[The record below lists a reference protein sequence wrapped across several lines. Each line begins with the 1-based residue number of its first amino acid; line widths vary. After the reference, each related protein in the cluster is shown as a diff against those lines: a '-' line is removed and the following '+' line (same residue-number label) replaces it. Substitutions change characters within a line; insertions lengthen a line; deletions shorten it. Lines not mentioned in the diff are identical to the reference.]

1 MSLIQFATSFCL
13 VLFGLQAGA
22 MPLNDSTL
30 ADQALAIIG
39 ARVPD
44 SSRKC
49 AGCHRLDAP
58 KLRAWVNESKRVQ
71 ESCLDPWELNKSAAE
86 ADSALACLSANSIV
100 PYQWSPK
107 KLGLWTGRVN
117 SDDFTDLFN
126 LKYGDKANRELNR
139 FRQRT
144 YMPRS
149 GAPGFTD
156 EQWMIV
162 SEYVSR
168 GAPLLEEK
176 LSVPAQQAPPAITPA
191 AVEDIVIRDD
201 LSSPWAV
208 VASPDGQVWITE
220 SDGQILVFD
229 GQFGLIHTLK
239 NFPDLEAVGQGGLL
253 DLAFHPQYL
262 QNGWIYVAY
271 TVRQN
276 NGYNTQINRFTFRNG
291 NLSERKK
298 ILDGPTGSDSAHFG
312 CRLVFDASG
321 YLYAT
326 FGDRHQKEKAQ
337 RINSLH
343 GKTVRLHEDGRIPA
357 DNPIANNPIYTLGH
371 RNPQGLDI
379 HPVSKSLVVSEHG
392 PTGYDAPGGGD
403 EINILKPGANYGWP
417 EVHHRMVRPGME
429 SPLQEYTPSIAPS
442 GSTFYTGT
450 KIPQWKNDFFVAALA
465 GSALHRLTIDASG
478 RLLNEEKLLE
488 DKYGRLRDVA
498 NAPDGTLLVISDSGK
513 LIQLRNK

>member
-1 MSLIQFATSFCL
+1 MMSLIQFPTFFCL
-13 VLFGLQAGA
+13 VMFGLQAGA
-22 MPLNDSTL
+22 SPLNDSTL

-44 SSRKC
+44 STRKC

-58 KLRAWVNESKRVQ
+58 KLRDWVNESSRVQ
-71 ESCLDPWELNKSAAE
+71 DSCLEPWASAKSPAQ
-86 ADSALACLSANSIV
+86 ADLSLACLSVNLTV
-100 PYQWSPK
+100 PFQWSPK
-107 KLGLWTGRVN
+107 RLGLWAGRVN
-117 SDDFTDLFN
+117 SDDFSEIFN
-126 LKYGDKANRELNR
+126 VKYAAEGNRELNK

-156 EQWMIV
+156 EQWSIV

-176 LSVPAQQAPPAITPA
+176 LSVPTQQVPVTIAT
-191 AVEDIVIRDD
+191 VEDVVLLDD
-201 LSSPWAV
+201 LNSPWAV

-229 GQFGLIHTLK
+229 GQFRLIHTLK
-239 NFPDLEAVGQGGLL
+239 NFPGLEAVGQGGLL

-271 TVRQN
+271 TVQQN

-291 NLSERKK
+291 VLSERKK
-298 ILDGPTGSDSAHFG
+298 ILDGPSGTDSAHFG
-312 CRLVFDASG
+312 CRLVFDRAG

-337 RINSLH
+337 TTNSLH
-343 GKTVRLHEDGRIPA
+343 GKTVRLHDDGRIPA
-357 DNPIANNPIYTLGH
+357 DNPIANNPIFTLGH

-379 HPVSKSLVVSEHG
+379 HPVSQSLVVSEHG

-403 EINILKPGANYGWP
+403 EINILKSGANYGWP

-465 GSALHRLTIDASG
+465 GSALHRLTIDPSG

-488 DKYGRLRDVA
+488 DKYGRLRDVG

>member
-1 MSLIQFATSFCL
+1 MSFIQTYAFVCL
-13 VLFGLQAGA
+13 ALFGLQAGA
-22 MPLNDSTL
+22 SPLNDSHL

-39 ARVPD
+39 ARVPN
-44 SSRKC
+44 STQKC

-58 KLRAWVNESKRVQ
+58 KIRAWVNETARVQ
-71 ESCLDPWELNKSAAE
+71 ESCLDAWANDKSSAQ
-86 ADSALACLSANSIV
+86 ADASLACLSLNSAF
-100 PYQWSPK
+100 PLQWSPK

-117 SDDFTDLFN
+117 SDDFSDLFRF
-126 LKYGDKANRELNR
+126 KYANKAERELNR

-156 EQWMIV
+156 DQWVIV

-176 LSVPAQQAPPAITPA
+176 LNGPTQQERPVSAT
-191 AVEDIVIRDD
+191 VEDIV
-201 LSSPWAV
+201 LLNNLNSPWAV
-208 VASPDGQVWITE
+208 VPSPDGQVWITE

-229 GQFGLIHTLK
+229 GQYRLIHTLT
-239 NFPDLEAVGQGGLL
+239 NLPDIQAVGQGGLL

-291 NLSERKK
+291 SLIERKK
-298 ILDGPTGSDSAHFG
+298 ILDGPSGTDSAHFG
-312 CRLVFDASG
+312 CRLVFDSAG

-337 RINSLH
+337 NINSLH
-343 GKTVRLHEDGRIPA
+343 GKTVRLHEDGRVPA

-417 EVHHRMVRPGME
+417 EVHHRMMRPGME

-465 GSALHRLTIDASG
+465 GSALHRLTIDSSG
-478 RLLNEEKLLE
+478 RLRNEEKLLE
-488 DKYGRLRDVA
+488 DKYGRLRDVG

-513 LIQLRNK
+513 LIQLRPR